1 MEDLCMFR
9 ASMAQQKVRFHAVAT
24 VPEVARS
31 LVGAP
36 QLVAVKAPC
45 LYSAFHCPSGFQPFL
60 RCVISTHLYSPLSL
74 IKSHPYSV
82 E

>member
-1 MEDLCMFR
+1 MFR

-36 QLVAVKAPC
+36 RLAAVKALC
-45 LYSAFHCPSGFQPFL
+45 L
-60 RCVISTHLYSPLSL
+60 
-74 IKSHPYSV
+74 
-82 E
+82 